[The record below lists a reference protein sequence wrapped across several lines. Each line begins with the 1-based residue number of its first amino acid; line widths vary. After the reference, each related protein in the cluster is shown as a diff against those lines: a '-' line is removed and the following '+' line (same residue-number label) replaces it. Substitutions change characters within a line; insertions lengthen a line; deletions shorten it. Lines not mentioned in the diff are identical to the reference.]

1 LTLHDTRVFA
11 GQTAGDCLRR
21 AAALE
26 RHSEHP
32 IAHALRAAAGPA
44 TQAASVVTNTPGAGL
59 SGELNGQPYFAG
71 TAEFVEA
78 AAGLEIP
85 AARRT
90 ALQADGHTLVWLA
103 DSHQLLAVF
112 QLGDELRAGARTL
125 IEALQHQGKHVL
137 LLTGDHA
144 AAARHVANAV
154 GITEVEAGL
163 RPQDKLTRVQQLAAT
178 GAVVAMIGDGINDA
192 AALAGAHV
200 SVAMGGGTQLAAA
213 AADLLLLSEHLPQL
227 AEGVALARKTLAI
240 IRQNMAWA
248 IGYNLVAL
256 PFAAMGLIAPWMAAL
271 GMSASSLLV
280 VANALRLRDKTARAT
295 LSRQTPA

>member
-1 LTLHDTRVFA
+1 
-11 GQTAGDCLRR
+11 
-21 AAALE
+21 
-26 RHSEHP
+26 
-32 IAHALRAAAGPA
+32 
-44 TQAASVVTNTPGAGL
+44 
-59 SGELNGQPYFAG
+59 
-71 TAEFVEA
+71 
-78 AAGLEIP
+78 
-85 AARRT
+85 
-90 ALQADGHTLVWLA
+90 
-103 DSHQLLAVF
+103 
-112 QLGDELRAGARTL
+112 
-125 IEALQHQGKHVL
+125 
-137 LLTGDHA
+137 
-144 AAARHVANAV
+144 
-154 GITEVEAGL
+154 
-163 RPQDKLTRVQQLAAT
+163 VQQLAAT